1 MKIKKILF
9 VILFV
14 FTLLVAGNVSFSA
27 DLSEIRIKQNE
38 LSYLRHSNLSELVF
52 FSGYDV
58 FYDRKLQYNPKV
70 RQLVK
75 EFESAEKLV
84 EQSNVSVAYYE
95 YRNIINKMEPN
106 DFYYMTSAYKLSQL
120 GYFSLAYLAMSKVQN
135 REIWGEH
142 INAIRKYFFPSIHLK
157 VTEEVFLVGLYSDIV
172 YNNLTDESL
181 EKLEKSGNAIDKSDY
196 ASYLRARAYYEQKNY
211 QNALN
216 EINRAIS
223 VNSDNLN
230 YKRFKAEIL
239 TADGRTKEALV
250 CLKQLLSEEIPF
262 SMIVKELDK
271 IKYYSLSE
279 NTKDELL
286 QKYYLAY
293 YFYLNRDYPRAISE
307 LNMLLLKGEH
317 KNSPK
322 LLGQIYL
329 LTEKYQEAE
338 KLYEKVLSN
347 DKKAYY
353 AHKGMGDILL
363 YKEKYKEALAEYKL
377 AEKGLGKDVE
387 TLIALCVTSFKTKE
401 YKQAYKYLEKVQKV
415 DKDNYKV
422 LYLSS
427 QIQKD
432 FGKQNLLNS
441 LSKNVFYP
449 EGWLDMARDA
459 MDLNDTKSA
468 EEYINTAAYITK
480 NSPRYFYYK
489 SLLNTANKNYD
500 TALTDINRAKQ
511 IITEQGG
518 VEHEQI

>member
-14 FTLLVAGNVSFSA
+14 FTLFSTENVAFST
-27 DLSEIRIKQNE
+27 DLKEIQTKQHE

-58 FYDRKLQYNPKV
+58 YYDKKLQYNPKI

-75 EFESAEKLV
+75 EFEGAEKLV

-95 YRNIINKMEPN
+95 YRNILNKMEPN
-106 DFYYMTSAYKLSQL
+106 DFYYMTSAYRLSQL

-135 REIWGEH
+135 REIWGKH

-157 VTEEVFLVGLYSDIV
+157 VPEEVFLAGLYSDIV

-181 EKLEKSGNAIDKSDY
+181 EKLEKSGNVIVKSDY
-196 ASYLRARAYYEQKNY
+196 ASYLRSRAYYEQKKY
-211 QNALN
+211 KEALS

-223 VNSDNLN
+223 SNSDNVN

-239 TADGRTKEALV
+239 TADGRTKEALN
-250 CLKQLLSEEIPF
+250 CLKPLLAEEIPF
-262 SMIVKELDK
+262 IMMVKDLDK

-279 NTKDELL
+279 STKDELL

-307 LNMLLLKGEH
+307 LNMLLLKGEY
-317 KNSPK
+317 KNSPN

-329 LTEKYQEAE
+329 LTGNYRDAE

-363 YKEKYKEALAEYKL
+363 HREKFKEALAEYKL

-401 YKQAYKYLEKVQKV
+401 YRQAYKYLAKAQKAYG
-415 DKDNYKV
+415 DNYKV

-441 LSKNVFYP
+441 LEKNVFYP

-459 MDLNDTKSA
+459 LDLNDTKSA

-489 SLLNTANKNYD
+489 SLLDTANKNYD
-500 TALTDINRAKQ
+500 EALTDINRAKQ
-511 IITEQGG
+511 IIIEQDGEG
-518 VEHEQI
+518 NEQI